1 MEERWFK
8 EVRGC
13 RGVSDT
19 CWRVVHFFFRTWS
32 RFGVVV
38 QGFQPGDAQ
47 FGFCVAVGG
56 GCALL
61 ASDGPVMAAH

>member
-1 MEERWFK
+1 MGKVWFK

-19 CWRVVHFFFRTWS
+19 CWRVVHFFFALGLGLAWWYRVFS
-32 RFGVVV
+32 LEMRN
-38 QGFQPGDAQ
+38 
-47 FGFCVAVGG
+47 FGFWAAVGG

-61 ASDGPVMAAH
+61 ASDGLVMAAH